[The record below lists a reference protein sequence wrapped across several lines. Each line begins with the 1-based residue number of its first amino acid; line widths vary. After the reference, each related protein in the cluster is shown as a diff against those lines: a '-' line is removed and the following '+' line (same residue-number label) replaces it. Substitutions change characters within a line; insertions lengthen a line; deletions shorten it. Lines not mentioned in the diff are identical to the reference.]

1 MEWSFKSLNQ
11 IRGVNAKDVP
21 SEKFIAA
28 VADYLKKSGK
38 FKIPDWI
45 DVIKSGPNRYLAPS
59 DPSEWIFIRA
69 ASLLRKLYITSKGLG
84 VGAFTAHYGGK
95 YERGCQHNITRKSS
109 GKLIRYCLQQLETM
123 KLVEVMKVSFGEG
136 KASTTEGRR
145 MTKKGHQELDNLAK
159 ELVKKSA

>member
-11 IRGVNAKDVP
+11 IRGANVKDVP

-45 DVIKSGPNRYLAPS
+45 DVIKSGPNRYLAPN
-59 DPSEWIFIRA
+59 DPAEWIFIRA

-109 GKLIRYCLQQLETM
+109 GKVIRYCLQQLESM
-123 KLVEVMKVSFGEG
+123 KLVEVMKVSYGES
-136 KASTTEGRR
+136 KANTTDGRR
-145 MTKKGHQELDNLAK
+145 MTKKGHQEMDNLSK
-159 ELVKKSA
+159 ELMKKSA